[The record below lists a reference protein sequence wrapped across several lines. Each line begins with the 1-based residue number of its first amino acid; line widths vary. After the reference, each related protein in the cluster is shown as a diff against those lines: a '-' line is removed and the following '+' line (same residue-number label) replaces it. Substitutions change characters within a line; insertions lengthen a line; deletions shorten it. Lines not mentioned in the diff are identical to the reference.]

1 MLIIE
6 VFLSIEVLIENQLK
20 CVSVTIKAY
29 VLTDLSRDV
38 LGGVSFS

>member
-6 VFLSIEVLIENQLK
+6 VFLSIEVVIKNQLK
-20 CVSVTIKAY
+20 CISVTIKAY
-29 VLTDLSRDV
+29 VLMDSSRGV